1 MTIAIKNSDFEGELQ
16 IKTIIPIRIPK
27 ILLILFVLF
36 SIITLGMFAL
46 FSKWSIKFKYWFLY
60 KKCDIKHAT
69 HFAIITNTESFNIV
83 DAQYEKSGDK
93 FVLYFVFK
101 LLKYYYNEENHN
113 EKFFEANDFKEINTK
128 TFGNIISS
136 YLNGLSSEKYSH
148 QRIKFGENLKE
159 IPIPNIFEYL
169 FHEMTAPFFI
179 LQYFSAMIWI
189 MQEVYVYAIVLLVI
203 SFILT
208 IVGYFFC
215 IILYESNI

>member
-1 MTIAIKNSDFEGELQ
+1 MTIAIKNSNFEGDLQ

-27 ILLILFVLF
+27 ISLILFIFF
-36 SIITLGMFAL
+36 SIITIGIFAL

-60 KKCDIKHAT
+60 KKCEIKNAT
-69 HFAIITNTESFNIV
+69 HFAIITNAESFNIV
-83 DAQYEKSGDK
+83 DAKYEKNEEK
-93 FVLYFVFK
+93 LHLYFVFK
-101 LLKYYYNEENHN
+101 LLKYYYNEENPN
-113 EKFFEANDFKEINTK
+113 EKFFEANDFTEINTK
-128 TFGNIISS
+128 TFDNIISK
-136 YLNGLSSEKYSH
+136 YNQGLSSEKYSK
-148 QRIKFGENLKE
+148 QKIKFGENLKE

-208 IVGYFFC
+208 IVGNFFS
-215 IILYESNI
+215 IFLIFKHD